1 MQEIIVNIMN
11 QFGYVGVALLI
22 MVENIFPPIPS
33 EVILTFGGFM
43 TTYTTLNIWGV
54 IIAATI
60 GSVLGAIILYMVGRL
75 LNAERLERLVGGK
88 LGRMLRL
95 KKEDIKKADA
105 WFDKHGSK
113 TVFLCRFVP
122 IVRSLISLPAGSSGM
137 KFGKFVALTAGGTLV
152 WNVVLVWLGRAMGS
166 AWEQIA
172 HMVDVYSLIALL
184 VLVVIFAV
192 VAAVFV
198 KKRFI
203 DKKQK
208 QKALDK

>member
-137 KFGKFVALTAGGTLV
+137 KFGKFVALTAAGTLV

-184 VLVVIFAV
+184 VLVVVFAV

-208 QKALDK
+208 QKALDN

>member
-1 MQEIIVNIMN
+1 MN

-137 KFGKFVALTAGGTLV
+137 KFGKFVALTAAGTLV

-184 VLVVIFAV
+184 VLVVVFAV

-208 QKALDK
+208 QKALDN